1 MMSDE
6 RTSHAPIMVVIS
18 MVILVLAAR
27 LLYLVDQS
35 LRDGEGM
42 GLSGDGAIE
51 TIPILIL
58 LGLLI
63 WMSTRSQLGS
73 KLDTDSND
81 TQVIGIMLGMFLL
94 GIYIGPGLTFSLDS
108 ELIGLAFLVVPI
120 LLIAAI
126 LLPGNT
132 DPLVSIDE
140 EE

>member
-1 MMSDE
+1 MSDE
-6 RTSHAPIMVVIS
+6 RTSQTPIMVVIS
-18 MVILVLAAR
+18 MVILVLATR

-35 LRDGEGM
+35 LREGEGM

-108 ELIGLAFLVVPI
+108 DLIGLAFLVVPI

-132 DPLVSIDE
+132 DPLVTTHE

>member
-1 MMSDE
+1 MIVD
-6 RTSHAPIMVVIS
+6 RTSHEPIRVVFSI
-18 MVILVLAAR
+18 VILVVAAS

-35 LRDGEGM
+35 LREGEGM

-132 DPLVSIDE
+132 DPLVATDE

>member
-1 MMSDE
+1 MSDE
-6 RTSHAPIMVVIS
+6 RTSQTPIMVVIS

-35 LRDGEGM
+35 LREGEGM

-108 ELIGLAFLVVPI
+108 ELIGLVFLVVPI

>member
-1 MMSDE
+1 MSDGKA
-6 RTSHAPIMVVIS
+6 SQKPLMVGIS
-18 MVILVLAAR
+18 LAILVLSAR

-63 WMSTRSQLGS
+63 WMTSRSQPGGRLGI
-73 KLDTDSND
+73 DTND

-132 DPLVSIDE
+132 DPLVATDE

>member
-1 MMSDE
+1 MSDE
-6 RTSHAPIMVVIS
+6 RTSQTPIMVVIS

-35 LRDGEGM
+35 LREGEGM

-63 WMSTRSQLGS
+63 WMSTRSQLES

>member
-1 MMSDE
+1 MSDE
-6 RTSHAPIMVVIS
+6 RTSQTPIMVVIS
-18 MVILVLAAR
+18 MVILVLATR

-35 LRDGEGM
+35 LREGEGM

-132 DPLVSIDE
+132 DPLVPIDE

>member
-1 MMSDE
+1 MSDE
-6 RTSHAPIMVVIS
+6 RTSQTPIMVVIS
-18 MVILVLAAR
+18 MVILVLSAR

-132 DPLVSIDE
+132 DPLVPIDE

>member
-1 MMSDE
+1 MSDE
-6 RTSHAPIMVVIS
+6 KASQAPVMVGIS
-18 MVILVLAAR
+18 LVILVLAAR

-35 LRDGEGM
+35 LREGEGM

-58 LGLLI
+58 LGMLI
-63 WMSTRSQLGS
+63 WMALRSQRGS
-73 KLDTDSND
+73 QLDTNGND

-132 DPLVSIDE
+132 DSLVATDE

>member
-1 MMSDE
+1 MSDE
-6 RTSHAPIMVVIS
+6 RTSQTPIMVVIS

-35 LRDGEGM
+35 LREGEGM

-132 DPLVSIDE
+132 DPLVPIDE

>member
-1 MMSDE
+1 
-6 RTSHAPIMVVIS
+6 MVVIS
-18 MVILVLAAR
+18 MVILVLATR

-35 LRDGEGM
+35 LREGEGM

-132 DPLVSIDE
+132 DPLVPIDE

>member
-1 MMSDE
+1 MSDE
-6 RTSHAPIMVVIS
+6 RTSQTPIMVVIS

-35 LRDGEGM
+35 LREGEGM

-63 WMSTRSQLGS
+63 WMSTRSQLGR

-108 ELIGLAFLVVPI
+108 DLIGLAFLVVPI

>member
-1 MMSDE
+1 MSDE
-6 RTSHAPIMVVIS
+6 KASQTPVMVGIS
-18 MVILVLAAR
+18 LVILVLAAR

-35 LRDGEGM
+35 LREGEGM

-63 WMSTRSQLGS
+63 WMTSRSQSGS
-73 KLDTDSND
+73 QLDTNGND

-132 DPLVSIDE
+132 DSLVATDE

>member
-1 MMSDE
+1 MSDE
-6 RTSHAPIMVVIS
+6 RTSQTPIMVVIS

-35 LRDGEGM
+35 LREGEGM

-120 LLIAAI
+120 LLIVAI

>member
-1 MMSDE
+1 MSDE
-6 RTSHAPIMVVIS
+6 RTSQTPIMVVIS

-35 LRDGEGM
+35 LREGEGM

-120 LLIAAI
+120 ILIAAI

-132 DPLVSIDE
+132 DPLVATDE

>member
-1 MMSDE
+1 MSDE
-6 RTSHAPIMVVIS
+6 KASQTPAMVGIS
-18 MVILVLAAR
+18 LVILVLAAR

-35 LRDGEGM
+35 LREGEGM

-58 LGLLI
+58 LGMLI
-63 WMSTRSQLGS
+63 WMASRSQRES
-73 KLDTDSND
+73 QLDTNGND

-132 DPLVSIDE
+132 DSLVATDE

>member
-1 MMSDE
+1 MSDE
-6 RTSHAPIMVVIS
+6 RTSQTPIMVVIS

-35 LRDGEGM
+35 LREGEGM

-132 DPLVSIDE
+132 DPLVATDE

>member
-1 MMSDE
+1 MSDE
-6 RTSHAPIMVVIS
+6 KASQTPVMVGIS
-18 MVILVLAAR
+18 LVILVLAAR

-35 LRDGEGM
+35 LREGEGM

-63 WMSTRSQLGS
+63 WMASRSQSGS
-73 KLDTDSND
+73 QLDTNGND

-126 LLPGNT
+126 LIPGNT
-132 DPLVSIDE
+132 DPLVVKDE

>member
-1 MMSDE
+1 MSDE
-6 RTSHAPIMVVIS
+6 RTSQTPIMVVIS

-35 LRDGEGM
+35 LREGEGM

-108 ELIGLAFLVVPI
+108 DLIGLAFLVVPI

-132 DPLVSIDE
+132 DPLVATDE

>member
-1 MMSDE
+1 MSDE
-6 RTSHAPIMVVIS
+6 RTSQTPIMVVIS

-35 LRDGEGM
+35 LREGEGM

-63 WMSTRSQLGS
+63 WMSTRSQIGS

>member
-1 MMSDE
+1 MSDE
-6 RTSHAPIMVVIS
+6 KTSQTPAMVGIS
-18 MVILVLAAR
+18 LVILVLAAR

-35 LRDGEGM
+35 LREGEGM

-58 LGLLI
+58 LGMLI
-63 WMSTRSQLGS
+63 WMALRSQRGS
-73 KLDTDSND
+73 QLDTNDND

-132 DPLVSIDE
+132 DSLVATDE

>member
-1 MMSDE
+1 MSDE
-6 RTSHAPIMVVIS
+6 RNSQAPIMVVIS

-35 LRDGEGM
+35 LREGEGM

-63 WMSTRSQLGS
+63 WMSTRSQLGR

-132 DPLVSIDE
+132 DPLVATDE

>member
-1 MMSDE
+1 MSDE
-6 RTSHAPIMVVIS
+6 RTSQTPIMVVIS

-35 LRDGEGM
+35 LREGEGM

-120 LLIAAI
+120 LLIVAI

-132 DPLVSIDE
+132 DPLVTTHE

>member
-1 MMSDE
+1 MSDE
-6 RTSHAPIMVVIS
+6 RTSQTPIMVVIS

-35 LRDGEGM
+35 LREGEGM

-63 WMSTRSQLGS
+63 WMSTRSQLGR

-108 ELIGLAFLVVPI
+108 DLIGLVFLVVPI

-132 DPLVSIDE
+132 DPLVATDE

>member
-1 MMSDE
+1 MSDE
-6 RTSHAPIMVVIS
+6 RTSQTPTMVVIS

-35 LRDGEGM
+35 LREGEGM

>member
-1 MMSDE
+1 MSDE
-6 RTSHAPIMVVIS
+6 RTSQTPIMVVIS

-35 LRDGEGM
+35 LREGEGM

-94 GIYIGPGLTFSLDS
+94 GIYIGPGVTFSLDS

>member
-1 MMSDE
+1 MSDE
-6 RTSHAPIMVVIS
+6 KASQTPVMVGIS
-18 MVILVLAAR
+18 LVILVLAAR

-35 LRDGEGM
+35 LREGEGM

-63 WMSTRSQLGS
+63 WMTSRSQSGS
-73 KLDTDSND
+73 QLDTNGND

-126 LLPGNT
+126 LIPGNT
-132 DPLVSIDE
+132 DSLVATDE

>member
-1 MMSDE
+1 MSDE
-6 RTSHAPIMVVIS
+6 RNSQTPIMVVIS

-35 LRDGEGM
+35 LREGEGM

-63 WMSTRSQLGS
+63 WMSTRSQPGR

>member
-1 MMSDE
+1 
-6 RTSHAPIMVVIS
+6 MVVIS

-35 LRDGEGM
+35 LREGEGM

-63 WMSTRSQLGS
+63 WMSTRSQLGR

-108 ELIGLAFLVVPI
+108 ELIGLVFLVVPI

-132 DPLVSIDE
+132 DPLVATDE

>member
-1 MMSDE
+1 MSDE
-6 RTSHAPIMVVIS
+6 RTSQTPIMVVIS

-35 LRDGEGM
+35 LREGEGM

-63 WMSTRSQLGS
+63 WMSTRSQPGR

>member
-1 MMSDE
+1 MSDE
-6 RTSHAPIMVVIS
+6 KASQTPAMVGIS
-18 MVILVLAAR
+18 LVILVLAAR

-35 LRDGEGM
+35 LREGEGM

-58 LGLLI
+58 LGMLI
-63 WMSTRSQLGS
+63 WMASRSQRERQ
-73 KLDTDSND
+73 LDTNGND

-132 DPLVSIDE
+132 DSLVATDE